1 MFNLNYTKYKYFTI
15 TLSFLLILLGFVFT
29 FVRHGGFAHS
39 LDFDGGLRTVV
50 ELPTGKSRSDLESYF
65 KSSNIEAVIILL
77 EKEKN
82 MYQLDIGLGSIPIIE
97 DLYSKIPQAERE
109 LGTSSIDRFVILLR
123 KEFQLE
129 KKNILSADQVGAVV
143 GGELTSTGIT
153 LMLTTL
159 AIILLYLSY
168 RSQFKF
174 ALASSIA
181 LIHDILFTL
190 AMIGFFQIKP
200 SVPMI
205 AALLTLLGYSI
216 NDKIVVFDRIRE
228 NSHGKDNLSLSN
240 IINVSISQTLGR
252 TINTSFTTL
261 ISVVAILV
269 GGAVELYDFA
279 IILIFGVV
287 VGTYSSI
294 FIAAPISEIY
304 DLIRRK
310 RKLAA

>member
-1 MFNLNYTKYKYFTI
+1 MFNLNYTKYKTFTI
-15 TLSFLLILLGFVFT
+15 TTSFLIIFLGFVFT
-29 FVRHGGFAHS
+29 YVKFGGFAHS
-39 LDFDGGLRTVV
+39 LDFDGGLRSVA
-50 ELPTGKSRSDLESYF
+50 ELPIGKSRTDLESFF
-65 KSSNIEAVIILL
+65 KKANIEAVIILL

-82 MYQLDIGLGSIPIIE
+82 IYQMDIGLGSVGAIEEMYKMIPE
-97 DLYSKIPQAERE
+97 QERE
-109 LGTSSIDRFVILLR
+109 IGTSSIDKFVITLR
-123 KEFQLE
+123 REFQLPKE
-129 KKNILSADQVGAVV
+129 KVLSADQVGAVV
-143 GGELTSTGIT
+143 GGELMSTGIT
-153 LMLTTL
+153 LLLTTL
-159 AIILLYLSY
+159 GIILLYLSY

-174 ALASSIA
+174 ALASAIA

-200 SVPMI
+200 SVPII

-228 NSHGKDNLSLSN
+228 NSHGKDNLALSN

-252 TINTSFTTL
+252 TINTSLTTL

-279 IILIFGVV
+279 IVLIFGVV
-287 VGTYSSI
+287 IGTYSSI

-304 DLIRRK
+304 DNFRRK
-310 RKLAA
+310 RKLA

>member
-1 MFNLNYTKYKYFTI
+1 MFNFNYTKYKAI
-15 TLSFLLILLGFVFT
+15 TLTTSFVAILLGFVITYVKF
-29 FVRHGGFAHS
+29 GGFAHS
-39 LDFDGGLRTVV
+39 LDFDGGLRSVV
-50 ELPTGKSRSDLESYF
+50 ELPMGKSRTDLESYF
-65 KSSNIEAVIILL
+65 KKSEIEAVVILL

-82 MYQLDIGLGSIPIIE
+82 IYQMDIGLGSIAKIE
-97 DLYSKIPQAERE
+97 EQYMAIPDAERE
-109 LGTSSIDRFVILLR
+109 AGTSSIDKFVITLR
-123 KEFQLE
+123 REFQLPKE
-129 KKNILSADQVGAVV
+129 NILSADQVGAVV
-143 GGELTSTGIT
+143 GSELTSTGIT
-153 LMLTTL
+153 LLLTTL
-159 AIILLYLSY
+159 GIILLYLSY

-174 ALASSIA
+174 ALASAIA

-200 SVPMI
+200 SVPII

-240 IINVSISQTLGR
+240 IINVSIGQTLGR
-252 TINTSFTTL
+252 TINTSLTTL

-279 IILIFGVV
+279 IVLIFGVL

-304 DLIRRK
+304 DQFRRK
-310 RKLAA
+310 RKLA

>member
-1 MFNLNYTKYKYFTI
+1 M
-15 TLSFLLILLGFVFT
+15 
-29 FVRHGGFAHS
+29 
-39 LDFDGGLRTVV
+39 
-50 ELPTGKSRSDLESYF
+50 
-65 KSSNIEAVIILL
+65 
-77 EKEKN
+77 
-82 MYQLDIGLGSIPIIE
+82 
-97 DLYSKIPQAERE
+97 
-109 LGTSSIDRFVILLR
+109 
-123 KEFQLE
+123 
-129 KKNILSADQVGAVV
+129 
-143 GGELTSTGIT
+143 
-153 LMLTTL
+153 
-159 AIILLYLSY
+159 LYLSY

-174 ALASSIA
+174 ALASAIA
-181 LIHDILFTL
+181 LVHDILFTL

-200 SVPMI
+200 SVPII

-252 TINTSFTTL
+252 TINTSLTTL

-279 IILIFGVV
+279 IVLIFGVV

-304 DLIRRK
+304 DNLRRK
-310 RKLAA
+310 RKLA

>member
-1 MFNLNYTKYKYFTI
+1 MFNLNYTKYKGITL
-15 TLSFLLILLGFVFT
+15 TLSFVTILLGFIITFT
-29 FVRHGGFAHS
+29 KFGGFAHS
-39 LDFDGGLRTVV
+39 LDFDGGLRSVV
-50 ELPTGKSRSDLESYF
+50 ELPIGKSRTDLESFF
-65 KSSNIEAVIILL
+65 KRSDIEAVVILL

-82 MYQLDIGLGSIPIIE
+82 IYQMDIGLGSIDKIE
-97 DLYSKIPQAERE
+97 GLYKAIPDSERE
-109 LGTSSIDRFVILLR
+109 AGTSSIDKFVITLR
-123 KEFQLE
+123 REFQLPKE
-129 KKNILSADQVGAVV
+129 KILSADHVGAVV

-153 LMLTTL
+153 LLLTTL
-159 AIILLYLSY
+159 GIILLYLSY

-174 ALASSIA
+174 ALASAIA
-181 LIHDILFTL
+181 LVHDILFTL

-200 SVPMI
+200 SVPII

-252 TINTSFTTL
+252 TINTSLTTL

-279 IILIFGVV
+279 IVLIFGVV

-304 DLIRRK
+304 DNLRRK
-310 RKLAA
+310 RKLA

>member
-1 MFNLNYTKYKYFTI
+1 MFNFNYTKYKGITL
-15 TLSFLLILLGFVFT
+15 TLSFLTILLGFVITFT
-29 FVRHGGFAHS
+29 KFGGFAHS
-39 LDFDGGLRTVV
+39 LDFDGGLRSVV
-50 ELPTGKSRSDLESYF
+50 ELPLGKSRTDLEAFF
-65 KSSNIEAVIILL
+65 KKSDIEAVIILL
-77 EKEKN
+77 EKDKN
-82 MYQLDIGLGSIPIIE
+82 IYQMDIGLGSIGRIE
-97 DLYSKIPQAERE
+97 ELYKVIPDAERE
-109 LGTSSIDRFVILLR
+109 PGTSSIDKFVITLR
-123 KEFQLE
+123 REFQLPKE
-129 KKNILSADQVGAVV
+129 KVLSADQVGAVV

-153 LMLTTL
+153 LLLTTL
-159 AIILLYLSY
+159 GIILLYLSY

-174 ALASSIA
+174 ALASAIA
-181 LIHDILFTL
+181 LVHDILFTL

-200 SVPMI
+200 SVPII

-252 TINTSFTTL
+252 TINTSLTTL

-279 IILIFGVV
+279 IVLIFGVV

-304 DLIRRK
+304 DQLRRK
-310 RKLAA
+310 RKLA

>member
-1 MFNLNYTKYKYFTI
+1 MFNFNYTKYKAI
-15 TLSFLLILLGFVFT
+15 TLTTSFVAILLGFVITYVKF
-29 FVRHGGFAHS
+29 GGFAHS
-39 LDFDGGLRTVV
+39 LDFDGGLRSVV
-50 ELPTGKSRSDLESYF
+50 ELPMGKSRTDLESYF
-65 KSSNIEAVIILL
+65 KKSEIEAVVILL

-82 MYQLDIGLGSIPIIE
+82 IYQMDIGLGSIAKIE
-97 DLYSKIPQAERE
+97 EQYLAIPDAERE
-109 LGTSSIDRFVILLR
+109 AGTSSIDKFVITLR
-123 KEFQLE
+123 REFQLPKE
-129 KKNILSADQVGAVV
+129 NILSADQVGAVV
-143 GGELTSTGIT
+143 GSELTSTGIT
-153 LMLTTL
+153 LLLTTL
-159 AIILLYLSY
+159 GIILLYLSY

-174 ALASSIA
+174 ALASAIA

-200 SVPMI
+200 SVPII

-240 IINVSISQTLGR
+240 IINVSIGQTLGR
-252 TINTSFTTL
+252 TINTSLTTL

-279 IILIFGVV
+279 IVLIFGVL

-304 DLIRRK
+304 DQFRRK
-310 RKLAA
+310 RKLA

>member
-1 MFNLNYTKYKYFTI
+1 MFNLNYTKYKGITL
-15 TLSFLLILLGFVFT
+15 TLSFVTILLGFIITFT
-29 FVRHGGFAHS
+29 KFGGFAHS
-39 LDFDGGLRTVV
+39 LDFDGGLRSVV
-50 ELPTGKSRSDLESYF
+50 ELPIGKSRTDLESFF
-65 KSSNIEAVIILL
+65 KRSDIEAVVILL

-82 MYQLDIGLGSIPIIE
+82 IYQMDIGLGSIDKIE
-97 DLYSKIPQAERE
+97 GLYKAIPDSERE
-109 LGTSSIDRFVILLR
+109 AGTSSIDKFVITLR
-123 KEFQLE
+123 REFQLPKE
-129 KKNILSADQVGAVV
+129 KILSADQVGAVV

-153 LMLTTL
+153 LLLTTL
-159 AIILLYLSY
+159 GIILLYLSY

-174 ALASSIA
+174 ALASAIA
-181 LIHDILFTL
+181 LVHDILFTL

-200 SVPMI
+200 SVPII

-252 TINTSFTTL
+252 TINTSLTTL

-279 IILIFGVV
+279 IVLIFGVV

-304 DLIRRK
+304 DNLRRK
-310 RKLAA
+310 RKLA

>member
-1 MFNLNYTKYKYFTI
+1 MFNFNYTKYKGI
-15 TLSFLLILLGFVFT
+15 TLTTSFVVILLGFIITYTKF
-29 FVRHGGFAHS
+29 GGFAHS
-39 LDFDGGLRTVV
+39 LDFDGGLRCVA
-50 ELPTGKSRSDLESYF
+50 ELPLGKSRADLDRFF
-65 KSSNIEAVIILL
+65 KESNIEAVIILL

-82 MYQLDIGLGSIPIIE
+82 VYQLDIGLGSIANIE
-97 DLYSKIPQAERE
+97 ALYKSIPETERE
-109 LGTSSIDRFVILLR
+109 LGTSSIDRFVITLR
-123 KEFQLE
+123 REFGLPKE
-129 KKNILSADQVGAVV
+129 KILSADQVGAVV
-143 GGELTSTGIT
+143 GGELMSTGIT
-153 LMLTTL
+153 LLLTTL
-159 AIILLYLSY
+159 GIILLYLSY

-174 ALASSIA
+174 ALASAIA

-200 SVPMI
+200 SVPII

-240 IINVSISQTLGR
+240 IINVSIAQTLGR
-252 TINTSFTTL
+252 TINTSLTTL

-279 IILIFGVV
+279 IVLIFGVV

-304 DLIRRK
+304 DTFRRK
-310 RKLAA
+310 RKLA